1 MQQKYRIGPLGA
13 LTDEYEKVL
22 IGFKEMLSTLSDDQ
36 FIRVFDVNET
46 LDFQS
51 IRNITFH
58 VVRSGY
64 VYSNYIRKYYKEK
77 CIDPDFQFETV
88 AEAIQNLD
96 LMFAYAVATFENKWH
111 FKDDDLMKARIT
123 TSWTTYD
130 LEAICEHAIVHVLRH
145 KRQIE
150 KLFLS

>member
-1 MQQKYRIGPLGA
+1 MQKKYRIGALGA
-13 LTDEYEKVL
+13 LTDEYEKV
-22 IGFKEMLSTLSDDQ
+22 IIDFKKMLLSISDAQ
-36 FIRVFDVNET
+36 FIKVLDTNEP

-64 VYSNYIRKYYKEK
+64 VYSNYIRKYYKEES
-77 CIDPDFQFETV
+77 IAPDFQLETV
-88 AEAIQNLD
+88 AQAIENLD
-96 LMFAYAVATFENKWH
+96 LMFAYSDATFENKWH
-111 FKDDDLMKARIT
+111 FTDDDLIKVRIT

-150 KLFLS
+150 KIFLS